1 MFLFVLHLNNVIS
14 LNPPENTRP
23 DTIKKRYRYMLTAC
37 NDFFTQLD
45 QRRMILFSVVFSIKE
60 TEKDCPLF
68 KILAINKCFTP

>member
-1 MFLFVLHLNNVIS
+1 
-14 LNPPENTRP
+14 
-23 DTIKKRYRYMLTAC
+23 MLTAC